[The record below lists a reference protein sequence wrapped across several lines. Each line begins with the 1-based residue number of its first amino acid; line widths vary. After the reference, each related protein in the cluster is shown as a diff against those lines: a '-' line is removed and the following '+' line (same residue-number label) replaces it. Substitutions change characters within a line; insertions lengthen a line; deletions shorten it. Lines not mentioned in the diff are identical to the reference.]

1 LIKKQRITSIII
13 AIILLFLILIIGIAG
28 FMIIEGFP
36 FIDAFFMTII
46 TMSTVGFSEVRDL
59 TDAGMVFTS
68 FLIIFSFGIFAY
80 VVTTFTR
87 YIVDGIFRNYFKDNK
102 VKKRIKKL
110 SGHVIVCGYGRNG
123 KQAIKGLV
131 DHNQQ
136 TIIIENDE
144 ALIEKIREETD
155 LLYIH
160 GDSTQEEILVSAQV
174 SNAKALIT
182 TLPNDADNLF
192 VVLTAREMNPE
203 MIIISRAYD
212 EHSDI
217 KLKRAGATNVIM
229 PDKMGG
235 QHMAKL
241 VAQPDIVEFLDYIM
255 LQKSSDVKLE
265 EVSCENLA
273 ECYVN
278 KSIRELDI
286 RNASGANIVG
296 LRREDGTYIINPEP
310 DVLLTC
316 TDKLFVLGIP
326 GEIERLHNVMCETR

>member
-1 LIKKQRITSIII
+1 MIKKQRITSIII